1 MQDRPDPQTD
11 PEAGV
16 QPDLDSIEDAI
27 EVIRRGGMVVVVD
40 DEDRENEGDVIFAAE
55 KTTPQAINFLAK
67 HARGLV
73 CVAAYGDHLE
83 RLELEPMVQRNTAQL
98 GTNFT
103 VSIDAVRGTTT
114 GISAADRSET
124 IRQFV
129 DPSTEA
135 DDLARPGHVFPLR
148 AQEGGVLHRA
158 GHTEA
163 AVDIA
168 RLAGLF
174 PAGVLC
180 EILDEDGSMARLPRL
195 RTFAEEHDL
204 PLISIQDLIEY
215 RRQHEKLVR
224 EEERVRLPTR
234 FGELSMRLYS
244 SAVDSDHHIALVCGE
259 IDPGQATLVRVHS
272 ECLTGDLFGSLRCDC
287 GQQMDAA
294 LAQIAREK
302 AGIFLYM
309 RQEGRGIGL
318 LNKLRAYAL
327 QEQGHDT
334 VEANRK
340 LGFSADLRHY
350 GIGAQILVD
359 LGVRRMRLL
368 TNNPKKI
375 VGLSAYGIEIVERVP
390 VQVEA
395 NESNIDYLTTK
406 RDKLGHLLPHLDPAD
421 AGPERSEEDAPPRR
435 SESKLEPAG

>member
-1 MQDRPDPQTD
+1 MQDTKNR
-11 PEAGV
+11 EIE
-16 QPDLDSIEDAI
+16 LDSIEHAI
-27 EVIRRGGMVVVVD
+27 DVIRQGGMIVVVD

-73 CVAAYGDHLE
+73 CVAAYEEHLE
-83 RLELEPMVQRNTAQL
+83 RLELEAMVQRNTAQL

-103 VSIDAVRGTTT
+103 VSIDAVKGTTT
-114 GISAADRSET
+114 GISASDRSET

-129 DPSTEA
+129 DPATGP
-135 DDLARPGHVFPLR
+135 DDLARPGHVFPLK
-148 AQEGGVLHRA
+148 AQGGGVLHRA

-163 AVDIA
+163 AVDLA

-180 EILDEDGSMARLPRL
+180 EILDDDGSMARLPRL
-195 RTFAEEHDL
+195 REFATEHDL
-204 PLISIQDLIEY
+204 PLVTIKDLIEY
-215 RRQHEKLVR
+215 RRQNERLVK
-224 EEERVRLPTR
+224 EEQRIKLPTR
-234 FGELSMRLYS
+234 YGEFSMRLYS
-244 SAVDSDHHIALVCGE
+244 SAVDSDHHIALVLGDITPDE
-259 IDPGQATLVRVHS
+259 PTLVRVHS

-287 GQQMDAA
+287 GDQMNAA
-294 LAQIAREK
+294 LAEIAEEGR
-302 AGIFLYM
+302 GVFLYM

-375 VGLSAYGIEIVERVP
+375 VGLSAYDLEIVERAP
-390 VQVEA
+390 ISIDA
-395 NESNIDYLTTK
+395 NAANIDYLKTK
-406 RDKLGHLLPHLDPAD
+406 RDKLGHLLPHLGTPETGGDHPD
-421 AGPERSEEDAPPRR
+421 ATEPE
-435 SESKLEPAG
+435 SESKTAPGRMEPNS